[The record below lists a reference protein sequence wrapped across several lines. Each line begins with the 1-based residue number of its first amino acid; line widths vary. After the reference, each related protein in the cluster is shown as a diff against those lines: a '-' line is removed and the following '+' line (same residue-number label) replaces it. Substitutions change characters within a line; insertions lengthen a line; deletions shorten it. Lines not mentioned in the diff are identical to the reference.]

1 MEISQVLMDKMVVRE
16 EVQDLSVSLRR
27 ELPAVE
33 PLAPLSRGIMA
44 AHIIWDLV
52 VAVVLV
58 PQEVQTMEVMEHNPQ
73 LREHSATMEVVV
85 LELVMAEITEEP
97 VVRVEVAARVIFQAQ
112 MGLEEELAQTIMAV
126 FFLLLQS
133 KAVMELLFYS
143 FLVIIKDVFVGLIH
157 YFK

>member
-1 MEISQVLMDKMVVRE
+1 ME
-16 EVQDLSVSLRR
+16 
-27 ELPAVE
+27 
-33 PLAPLSRGIMA
+33 G
-44 AHIIWDLV
+44 
-52 VAVVLV
+52 
-58 PQEVQTMEVMEHNPQ
+58 MEYNPQ
-73 LREHSATMEVVV
+73 LREHSATMAVVV

-97 VVRVEVAARVIFQAQ
+97 VVRVEVEVAVRVIFQAQ
-112 MGLEEELAQTIMAV
+112 MVLEEELVQTILAV